1 MSKDGVEYTYADYYK
16 NAMAF
21 AKSAYKIGLA
31 YKDGVGIIG
40 FNSPEYHFALHGT
53 WLAGGVTAGIYTT
66 NNEEA
71 TKYVLEHSESVIC
84 VCQSGKQL
92 TKLLSIRDKL
102 PLLKAIVVYW
112 QEEELPTVPDDAY
125 ARVYKWED
133 FVKLGDDVPES
144 AIEER
149 VEMTQPGSC
158 ATLIY
163 TSGTTGDPKGV
174 MCSHDSCTYNCH
186 VIGDTIGLEGNER
199 LVGYLPLNHVA
210 AQYVDAMIF
219 MYHPVTVYMAKPDAL
234 RGSLTETLQKAKPTV
249 FVAVPRVYE
258 KMVEGIKAV
267 GAKSGFIKQKISAWA
282 RDIGYRTAMTRQYG
296 CTVYK
301 PWGYTLAKALVFN
314 TVRTKLGFDQYDAE
328 RRKDDA

>member
-1 MSKDGVEYTYADYYK
+1 MSKEDKQYTYADYYK

-53 WLAGGVTAGIYTT
+53 WLAGGITAGIYTT
-66 NNEEA
+66 NNEES

-112 QEEELPTVPDDAY
+112 QEEELPTVPNDAY
-125 ARVYKWED
+125 ARVYKWDNFLE
-133 FVKLGDDVPES
+133 LGSDVPES

-149 VEMTQPGSC
+149 IEMTQPGSC

-174 MCSHDSCTYNCH
+174 MCSHDNCTYNCS

-219 MYHPVTVYMAKPDAL
+219 MYHPVTVYMAEPDAL
-234 RGSLTETLQKAKPTV
+234 RGSLTKTLKKAKPTV

-267 GAKSGFIKQKISAWA
+267 GSKNGFFKQMISSWA
-282 RDIGYRTAMTRQYG
+282 RNIGYRTALMRQYG

-301 PWGYTLAKALVFN
+301 PWGYSLAKRLVFDKLRN
-314 TVRTKLGFDQYDAE
+314 TLGLDQ
-328 RRKDDA
+328 

>member
-1 MSKDGVEYTYADYYK
+1 MSKEDVEYTYADYYK

-112 QEEELPTVPDDAY
+112 QEEELPSVPDDAY

-174 MCSHDSCTYNCH
+174 MCSHDNCTYNCC
-186 VIGDTIGLEGNER
+186 VIGDTIGLQGNER

-219 MYHPVTVYMAKPDAL
+219 MYHPITVYMAKPDAL
-234 RGSLTETLQKAKPTV
+234 RGSLTDTLRKAKPTV

-258 KMVEGIKAV
+258 KMVDGIKAV
-267 GAKSGFIKQKISAWA
+267 GAKSGFIKRTISSWA

-301 PWGYTLAKALVFN
+301 PWGYSLAKALVFN
-314 TVRTKLGFDQYDAE
+314 TVREKLGLDQYAPSSK
-328 RRKDDA
+328 RSNS